1 MYSCESWTIKKA
13 EHWRTDAFKLCCC
26 RWLLSILW
34 KARSNQSILK
44 KLNPEYCLEGLT
56 LKLKL
61 QYLGHLMRTGKDP
74 DAGKDWRPKEKRVTE
89 DEMVGWHHRVPGH
102 ELGQTPGDGEGQRS
116 LVSCSL
122 WGLKELELT
131 WCLNNKCKF
140 SSSILFFPQ
149 WQYSRA
155 FLDRTA
161 QWQAV
166 FCKDGYNNTFHPT
179 CAPFEVTLN
188 IFPLSGES
196 LELGWIICACI
207 WR

>member
-1 MYSCESWTIKKA
+1 MGNNGNSADFILGVQSHCGRWMQPWSQRLLLLGRTAMMKLDSIFKSRDITLLTNICIVKAMVFPVIMYTCESWTIKKA

-89 DEMVGWHHRVPGH
+89 DEMVG
-102 ELGQTPGDGEGQRS
+102 
-116 LVSCSL
+116 
-122 WGLKELELT
+122 
-131 WCLNNKCKF
+131 
-140 SSSILFFPQ
+140 
-149 WQYSRA
+149 
-155 FLDRTA
+155 
-161 QWQAV
+161 
-166 FCKDGYNNTFHPT
+166 
-179 CAPFEVTLN
+179 
-188 IFPLSGES
+188 
-196 LELGWIICACI
+196 
-207 WR
+207 